1 MLSQTSSTDPSRGGS
16 GGGGGGGGGGGEYW
30 AAYDAAPAHSRHTW
44 KLN

>member
-1 MLSQTSSTDPSRGGS
+1 MLSHTSSTDPSRGGS
-16 GGGGGGGGGGGEYW
+16 GGGGGGGGEYW